1 MKTRIVSHN
10 TIICVRTFKPNDL
23 EIQRFVQADLLI
35 VSWVRTMALKGKTHH
50 SPLTL

>member
-10 TIICVRTFKPNDL
+10 SIICARTFKPNDL

-35 VSWVRTMALKGKTHH
+35 VSWVRSLAFEGKTHY